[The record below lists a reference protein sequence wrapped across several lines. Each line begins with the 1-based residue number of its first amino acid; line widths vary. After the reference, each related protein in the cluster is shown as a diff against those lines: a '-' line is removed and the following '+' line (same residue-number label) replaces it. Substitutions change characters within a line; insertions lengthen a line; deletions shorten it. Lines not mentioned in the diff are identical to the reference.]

1 MTDDQRNRPHPR
13 DDVPVDAA
21 RRKSLKQIGGL
32 AASVAPAMVVLVK
45 AQNASAH
52 HNGRP
57 GRPDQPGHEGGPPCW
72 QFGGNGG
79 GNGNGNGNGNN
90 PHSAC

>member
-1 MTDDQRNRPHPR
+1 MARDQREQAQGRT
-13 DDVPVDAA
+13 DSPVDAG

-45 AQNASAH
+45 ARDASAH

-57 GRPDQPGHEGGPPCW
+57 GRPDGPGHVGGPPCW
-72 QFGGNGG
+72 QFGGNG
-79 GNGNGNGNGNN
+79 NGNGNN
-90 PHSAC
+90 PNSAC

>member
-1 MTDDQRNRPHPR
+1 MTNDQRKGGGRR
-13 DDVPVDAA
+13 GDESVDRS

-45 AQNASAH
+45 AQEAAAH

-57 GRPDQPGHEGGPPCW
+57 GRPDGPGHVGGPPCW
-72 QFGGNGG
+72 QFG
-79 GNGNGNGNGNN
+79 GNGNGNGNN